1 MGKTV
6 KNCSVTPG
14 RPILSGEAA
23 IRVRG
28 YTMVELMVVLA
39 IVIVGSVIAVPLVQN
54 ASRTYRV
61 RSAVVSLTGAI
72 QATRYQAISNG
83 YQYRLALSKANS
95 NFQVQQNPCIPP
107 AAACWAN
114 VGGTVPLSGS
124 SVPATI
130 NQDTVLLFHPSGQVQ
145 ATTGAQNMTLTY
157 AGVPEVITVSNYGNI
172 NVSP

>member
-6 KNCSVTPG
+6 KNRSVAPG
-14 RPILSGEAA
+14 RPVLNGQAA
-23 IRVRG
+23 IGVRG
-28 YTMVELMVVLA
+28 FTAVELMVVLT
-39 IVIVGSVIAVPLVQN
+39 IIIVGSVIAVPLVQN
-54 ASRTYRV
+54 ASRFYRI

-83 YQYRLALSKANS
+83 YQYRIALSKANS
-95 NFQVQQNPCIPP
+95 NYQVQQNPCFPP

-130 NQDTVLLFHPSGQVQ
+130 DQDTVLLFHPSGQVQ
-145 ATTGAQNMTLTY
+145 ATSGAQNMTLTY
-157 AGVPEVITVSNYGNI
+157 AGVPEVITVSNYGNV

>member
-6 KNCSVTPG
+6 KNCSVTHS
-14 RPILSGEAA
+14 RPILSGQAA
-23 IRVRG
+23 TRVRG
-28 YTMVELMVVLA
+28 YTVIELMVVLA

-54 ASRTYRV
+54 ASRFYKI

-83 YQYRLALSKANS
+83 FQYRLGLSKANS
-95 NFQVQQNPCIPP
+95 NFQVQQNPCMPP

-130 NQDTVLLFHPSGQVQ
+130 NQDTVLLFNPSVQVRPP
-145 ATTGAQNMTLTY
+145 TRAQTMTLTY

>member
-6 KNCSVTPG
+6 KNCSVPLS
-14 RPILSGEAA
+14 RPVLSGRAP

-28 YTMVELMVVLA
+28 FTAVELMVVLT
-39 IVIVGSVIAVPLVQN
+39 IIILGSVIAVPLVQN

-83 YQYRLALSKANS
+83 FQYRLAMSKANS
-95 NFQVQQNPCIPP
+95 NYQVQQNPCLPP

-114 VGGTVPLSGS
+114 VGGTIPLSGS

-130 NQDTVLLFHPSGQVQ
+130 NQDTVL
-145 ATTGAQNMTLTY
+145 
-157 AGVPEVITVSNYGNI
+157 
-172 NVSP
+172 

>member
-6 KNCSVTPG
+6 RNRTVGPG
-14 RPILSGEAA
+14 RPVLNGQAA
-23 IRVRG
+23 IRQG
-28 YTMVELMVVLA
+28 GFTAVELMVVLA
-39 IVIVGSVIAVPLVQN
+39 IIIIGSLIAVPLVQN
-54 ASRTYRV
+54 ASRTYMI

-83 YQYRLALSKANS
+83 VQYRLAMSKANS
-95 NFQVQQNPCIPP
+95 NFQVQQNPCLPP

-124 SVPATI
+124 SVQATI

-145 ATTGAQNMTLTY
+145 ATTGAQNMTVTY
-157 AGVPEVITVSNYGNI
+157 AGIPEVITVSNYGNV

>member
-6 KNCSVTPG
+6 KNRSVAPG
-14 RPILSGEAA
+14 RPVLNGQAA

-28 YTMVELMVVLA
+28 FTAVELMVVLT
-39 IVIVGSVIAVPLVQN
+39 IIIVGSVIAVPLVQN
-54 ASRTYRV
+54 ASRFYRI

-83 YQYRLALSKANS
+83 YQYRIALSKANS
-95 NFQVQQNPCIPP
+95 NYQVQQNPCFPP

-130 NQDTVLLFHPSGQVQ
+130 DQDTVLLFHPSGQVQ
-145 ATTGAQNMTLTY
+145 ATTGAQNMTVTY